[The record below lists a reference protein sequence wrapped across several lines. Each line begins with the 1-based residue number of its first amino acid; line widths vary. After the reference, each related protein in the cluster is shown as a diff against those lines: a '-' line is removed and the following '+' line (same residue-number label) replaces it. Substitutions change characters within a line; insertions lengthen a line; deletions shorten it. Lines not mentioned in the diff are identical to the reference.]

1 MTATTHAFQAE
12 TRELLELVIHSLYS
26 HREIFLR
33 ELVSNASDALDKLR
47 VEALRQPGL
56 LGADERLGIRIEI
69 DEQARILRVRDNG
82 IGMSREEVAQNIGT
96 IARSGTKRF
105 LEQLKAA
112 KGEEQAAE
120 GESGL
125 PRLIGQ
131 FGVGFYSSFMVAR
144 EVVLE
149 TCRAGESSGT
159 RWRSRGDGNYTLED
173 IPRSERG
180 TLVELHLAPAQEG
193 AHGLLEDFADAWRVR
208 SIVKRY
214 SDFVEYPIEM
224 APPGKS
230 EGKAEL
236 EVVNSMKPLWTRPR
250 AQIKP
255 EEYAEFYRGFA
266 HDAEDPLET
275 LHIQAEGA
283 HNWQALVFVP
293 RAQPP
298 QLFEPRALPNQ
309 LHLYVKRVH
318 VIEGCEALAPG
329 WMRFAR
335 GLVDSD
341 DLPLNVSRETLQH
354 ERTLAVIRKHL
365 ARKMLEALAKM
376 QAERRADYELFW
388 AHAAHSILEGIY
400 HENEQRAELVKLALV
415 ATSAGGA
422 RVTLSELVQ
431 RLPVKQKD
439 LWAVSGAD
447 AAVLEHSPA
456 TEKLRAHGIEV
467 LLLGDPLE
475 ELAFERLG
483 EFEGR
488 KIRFADREHE
498 DPDEGEARAAR
509 ERREQELSALP
520 GAVRERL
527 GPAVASVRF
536 STRLVQSPAALVGEP
551 GHPSPRLLR
560 ALSAGRA
567 KHEEAPR
574 ALELNAA
581 HPLVARLEG
590 LRESEPERFGELCE
604 LLYGQALLAEGSA
617 LPQPARFAQL
627 LATQLMK

>member
-12 TRELLELVIHSLYS
+12 TRELLSLVIHSLYS

-47 VEALRQPGL
+47 VESLRQPGL
-56 LGADERLGIRIEI
+56 LGADERLAIRIEI
-69 DEQARILRVRDNG
+69 DPKARILRVRDNG

-105 LEQLKAA
+105 LEQLRAA
-112 KGEEQAAE
+112 KDAEQQAAE
-120 GESGL
+120 DASGL

-149 TCRAGESSGT
+149 TCRAGETSGT
-159 RWRSRGDGNYTLED
+159 RWRSRGDGEYTLED

-193 AHGLLEDFADAWRVR
+193 AHGMLEDFADAWRVR

-224 APPGKS
+224 APPGKP
-230 EGKAEL
+230 EGEP

-266 HDAEDPLET
+266 HDPEEPLET

-283 HNWQALVFVP
+283 HNWQALIFVP
-293 RAQPP
+293 RAQPA

-318 VIEGCEALAPG
+318 VMEGCEALAPG

-365 ARKMLEALAKM
+365 ARKMLEALSKM
-376 QAERRADYELFW
+376 QTERRADYELFW
-388 AHAAHSILEGIY
+388 SHASHSILEGIY

-447 AAVLEHSPA
+447 VSVLEHAPA
-456 TEKLRAHGIEV
+456 TEKLRKHGIEV
-467 LLLGDPLE
+467 ILLGDPLE

-498 DPDEGEARAAR
+498 DPDEGEARAER
-509 ERREQELSALP
+509 ERREGELSALP
-520 GAVRERL
+520 AAVRERL
-527 GPAVASVRF
+527 GEAVASVRF

-551 GHPSPRLLR
+551 DRPSPRLMR
-560 ALSAGRA
+560 ALSAGRG
-567 KHEEAPR
+567 KHEEAAR
-574 ALELNAA
+574 TLELNAQ